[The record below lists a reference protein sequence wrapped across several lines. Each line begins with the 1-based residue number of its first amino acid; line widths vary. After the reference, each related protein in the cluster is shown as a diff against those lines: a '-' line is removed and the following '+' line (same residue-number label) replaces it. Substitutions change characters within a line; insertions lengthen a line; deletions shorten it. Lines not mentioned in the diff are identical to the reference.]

1 MASPTESAKDPVKP
15 DTTRSTAVAATNVLT
30 KPDIPSTP
38 KDDAE
43 PTSHAKVDSHSTT
56 DNTFASSPT
65 LVCADP
71 VDQQKEGAGPVEESN
86 AGDSSRRSSAGS
98 LRFENSRPGL
108 PRGDSRGIDG
118 HRIRKSSPPPTK

>member
-1 MASPTESAKDPVKP
+1 MANPTESAKDPVKS
-15 DTTRSTAVAATNVLT
+15 DTIRSTAVAAADTPT
-30 KPDIPSTP
+30 KPDIRSAP
-38 KDDAE
+38 KDDAA
-43 PTSHAKVDSHSTT
+43 PTSHVKVDSQSST

-71 VDQQKEGAGPVEESN
+71 VDQKKEGAGPVEESN
-86 AGDSSRRSSAGS
+86 AGDSRRSSAGS

-118 HRIRKSSPPPTK
+118 HRIRKASPPPTK

>member
-1 MASPTESAKDPVKP
+1 MASPPESAKDTVKP
-15 DTTRSTAVAATNVLT
+15 DTIPSIAVAAADAPT
-30 KPDIPSTP
+30 KPDLRSAP
-38 KDDAE
+38 KDGAK

-56 DNTFASSPT
+56 DSTFASSPT

-71 VDQQKEGAGPVEESN
+71 VDQQKDGADLVEELN
-86 AGDSSRRSSAGS
+86 EGESRRSSAGS

-118 HRIRKSSPPPTK
+118 HRIRNASPPPTK